1 MLNPRIRTRPVP
13 DNSGAPSRR
22 PWWQS
27 PVLWLLVALVLTGG
41 LVSGVLGSIQQ
52 ANQRVVYS
60 TFVRQVNANN
70 VRSVTITGY
79 DITGVFKTPVPS
91 TNGQRSITDFSTTL
105 PAFGDPELL
114 TLLSQHDVTVDVQPA
129 NTGSVILTILGLVG
143 PLILL
148 VLLGRWALMRRA
160 SPQGGIFSFGRSRA
174 RLQIGGTTGVTFAD
188 VAGADEV
195 KAELVEVVDFLK
207 QPDRYTH
214 LGGKLPK
221 GVLLVG
227 PPGTGKTLLARAVAG
242 EAGVPFFAM
251 SASEFVEML
260 VGVGASRVRDLFER
274 AKQASPCI
282 IYIDE
287 LDAIGRQRGGIGAS
301 SEEREQT
308 LNQILV
314 EMDGFDP
321 RQAVIVLGSTNRP
334 DVLDAA
340 LLRPGRF
347 DRQVVVN
354 RPDRVGREAIL
365 RVHTRGVPIASDVD
379 LGAIARSTPGMVGAD
394 LANLVNEAAL
404 AAARKNGNQVTQAC
418 FDEALDRILMGA
430 LRPLVLT
437 PEERRV
443 TAYHEAGHALVALHT
458 PGADPV
464 RKVTIVPRGQT
475 LGVTRMAPAD
485 ERHSYSHQYL
495 LVLLATMLGGRV
507 AEQLVLED
515 VTTGAE
521 NDLQRATMIARE
533 MVTRWGMSERVGAV
547 FLAGEREVFLGR
559 DGSASAGQEAAISE
573 RTAALVDE
581 EIQRIISER
590 YAAAQ
595 RLLQRYRDQ
604 LEQIAQALLDR
615 EVVTE
620 EELLEIAGRAE
631 TIAEPTSSADLT
643 ASDGAASQP
652 EDSPTEAQQAPQTS
666 QRAAQKRRAAS
677 AQR

>member
-1 MLNPRIRTRPVP
+1 MFNPRNHPRSSPG
-13 DNSGAPSRR
+13 DNGMTPQR
-22 PWWQS
+22 PWWRS
-27 PVLWLLVALVLTGG
+27 PVFWVLVALLLTGG
-41 LVSGVLGSIQQ
+41 LIVGLLSSSRQ
-52 ANQRVVYS
+52 ANQHVSYS
-60 TFVRQVNANN
+60 TFVQQVTIDN

-79 DITGVFKTPVPS
+79 DVTGAFKSSIPS
-91 TNGQRSITDFSTTL
+91 ADGKRSITDFATTM
-105 PAFGDPELL
+105 PEFGDAELL
-114 TLLSQHDVTVDVQPA
+114 ALLGQHHVVVDVQPV
-129 NTGSVILTILGLVG
+129 NTWGMAWLILGLAG
-143 PLILL
+143 PLIL
-148 VLLGRWALMRRA
+148 VLMLGRWAIKRRA
-160 SPQGGIFSFGRSRA
+160 APQGGIFGLGRSLA
-174 RLQIGGTTGVTFAD
+174 RLQMGGTSGVTFAD
-188 VAGADEV
+188 VAGVDEA

-207 QPDRYTH
+207 RPDRYTH

-227 PPGTGKTLLARAVAG
+227 PPGTGKTLLARAVSG
-242 EAGVPFFAM
+242 EAGVPFFSM

-274 AKQASPCI
+274 AKKAAPCI

-354 RPDRVGREAIL
+354 RPDRTGREAIL
-365 RVHTRGVPIASDVD
+365 RVHARDVTLAPDVD
-379 LGAIARSTPGMVGAD
+379 LAAIARSTPGMVGAD

-404 AAARKNGNQVTQAC
+404 TAARKNGRQVTQAC
-418 FDEALDRILMGA
+418 FDEALDRIMMGA

-475 LGVTRMAPAD
+475 LGVTRISPTD
-485 ERHSYSHQYL
+485 ERHSYSHRYL
-495 LVLLATMLGGRV
+495 LALIATALGGRV
-507 AEQLVLED
+507 AEQMEFGD

-521 NDLQRATMIARE
+521 NDLQQATRIARE

-547 FLAGEREVFLGR
+547 FLASEREVFLGR
-559 DGSASAGQEAAISE
+559 DMSSSLGQETAFSE
-573 RTAALVDE
+573 RMASLVDE
-581 EIQRIISER
+581 EIQQIISER
-590 YAAAQ
+590 YAAVQ
-595 RLLQRYRDQ
+595 QLLQQYQDQ
-604 LEQIAQALLDR
+604 LEQLSQALLDR
-615 EVVTE
+615 EVVSE
-620 EELLEIAGRAE
+620 EELQEIAGRAVVVAAPAAMAH
-631 TIAEPTSSADLT
+631 TGMDD
-643 ASDGAASQP
+643 SDSHRPAASLP
-652 EDSPTEAQQAPQTS
+652 ELPTPVG
-666 QRAAQKRRAAS
+666 
-677 AQR
+677 